1 MAGAFQWGPVDE
13 VTTVESE
20 NNLVEK
26 FGRPDDQTAN
36 YFFTAA
42 NFLSYGNNLQLIR
55 VIDRTTARNAVS
67 LPSGQ
72 ITSVQVLS
80 SANTFTTNTD
90 IVVTFD
96 SPGVTGTT
104 AQAYAVLE
112 NTGRIVE
119 ISKALSGFGYS
130 RTPTVTIQGGGGSG
144 ATAVATIGGGEIDT
158 ISVLAGGNNYTILSN
173 VVIQNQDSTSA
184 RANLRLSYGI
194 TGVGITAPANVIA
207 GLITGG
213 YTPNATVS
221 FIGGGGSGA
230 TANISLNYF
239 LDGVSVIEPGTNY
252 TDASNAYIFDGP
264 NSEVDAYFDLIL
276 SYGISNVTV
285 SNPGNGY
292 DNPPEVS
299 IIGGGG
305 SGATARANISGSQIT
320 GIEIITAGAGYLSIP
335 NVIITANVLDTI
347 TSNAEGTAQFNSNGQ
362 IVGVIFT
369 PLSGTDSPPGFPLPG
384 TPFDA
389 GVFEGGTGNVF
400 TAPIIAF
407 NRNSLVS
414 GIDANVSPIYS
425 TTNVNIRTILITNSG
440 SGYTSE
446 PTVVI
451 NRNGPSGVDFAFTA
465 NLGYGTV
472 VGIDVLNPGAGGY
485 SFTPNI
491 VINRNNLLGGANAA
505 AEAKISALVDT
516 ITITNPGSGYTSA
529 PNVIITRSAND
540 TQVSSNAAAVAVV
553 GYEVD
558 SIVVTN
564 PGTDY
569 RTVPSV
575 TVQNTLGVNAS
586 VIASL
591 SFGSTLITNA
601 DNYEASHSVGGYG
614 YGEFA
619 AKYPG
624 TLGNAIRVSV
634 ADANT
639 YSSWQYANQFDS
651 APGTSAFVSSRG
663 GSNDEMHIVVID
675 ATSEWSGT
683 AGTILEKF
691 SFVSKASD
699 AKNSDGS
706 SNYYKTVIS
715 NQSKYIWV
723 LDHPTSTSNWGTVSA
738 SKSFDQLSANITTTL
753 AAGANGNEV
762 SSANV
767 TTGYAVFANDELYD
781 ISLIPMGPVTN
792 VGTVN
797 AVIAIA
803 ETRRDAMVFVSP
815 PYADVVNTTNQATKI
830 TDYRNSL
837 TSSSYAVIDS
847 GWKYQYD
854 RYNDK
859 YRYVPLNG
867 DIAGLAA
874 RTDYVADPWFS
885 PAGYNRGVIK
895 NVVKLAYSPSKTDR
909 DTLYK
914 KGVNPVVT
922 FPGQGTLLF
931 GDKTLL
937 ARPSAF
943 DRINVRR
950 LFIVLEKAIATA
962 SKFQLFE
969 FNDAFTRA
977 QFRNLIEPFLRD
989 VQGRRGITDFR
1000 VICDETNNTAEI
1012 IDRNEFVADI
1022 FIKPARAI
1030 NFIQLNFI
1038 ATRSGVSFEEVGA

>member
-1 MAGAFQWGPVDE
+1 MAFQLSPGVLVTEEDRTTIVPSVATTAGAMAGAFQWGPVDE

-26 FGRPDDQTAN
+26 FGRPDDQTAS

-55 VIDRTTARNAVS
+55 VIDRAAAKNAVS
-67 LPSGQ
+67 LPSGIVSGVTINNTPNNFTSAGI
-72 ITSVQVLS
+72 IT
-80 SANTFTTNTD
+80 
-90 IVVTFD
+90 VTFGS
-96 SPGVTGTT
+96 SPAGTT
-104 AQAYAVLE
+104 AQGTAVLE
-112 NTGRIVE
+112 SSGIVAE
-119 ISKALSGFGYS
+119 LNKSLSGFGYS
-130 RTPTVTIQGGGGSG
+130 RTPVITFEGGGGSG
-144 ATAVATIGGGEIDT
+144 AAAVATIGGGEIAQIDL
-158 ISVLAGGNNYTILSN
+158 ISAGNNYSGSSN
-173 VVIQNQDSTSA
+173 IVIQNQDSTSA
-184 RANLRLSYGI
+184 LANIVIHYKIETIVLEHDPAVLTGVISENYTTAANIQLIGGLSSSGTVADIQPIIGYLVDAVINDPGTNYNSNANATISFNGNTFVGTLTLNADGNIIGVFAPNLNVSADGI
-194 TGVGITAPANVIA
+194 TPPGFPAGTLLPNVTINRNDEANVSSANGSISLVLSSNTNMV
-207 GLITGG
+207 GFTIVDNGTGYLG
-213 YTPNATVS
+213 APNIIVNRNDANTGADVT
-221 FIGGGGSGA
+221 A
-230 TANISLNYF
+230 TANI
-239 LDGVSVIEPGTNY
+239 
-252 TDASNAYIFDGP
+252 
-264 NSEVDAYFDLIL
+264 
-276 SYGISNVTV
+276 
-285 SNPGNGY
+285 
-292 DNPPEVS
+292 
-299 IIGGGG
+299 
-305 SGATARANISGSQIT
+305 
-320 GIEIITAGAGYLSIP
+320 
-335 NVIITANVLDTI
+335 
-347 TSNAEGTAQFNSNGQ
+347 
-362 IVGVIFT
+362 
-369 PLSGTDSPPGFPLPG
+369 
-384 TPFDA
+384 
-389 GVFEGGTGNVF
+389 
-400 TAPIIAF
+400 
-407 NRNSLVS
+407 
-414 GIDANVSPIYS
+414 
-425 TTNVNIRTILITNSG
+425 
-440 SGYTSE
+440 
-446 PTVVI
+446 
-451 NRNGPSGVDFAFTA
+451 
-465 NLGYGTV
+465 GYGRV
-472 VGIDVLNPGAGGY
+472 VAINILNPGSGGY
-485 SFTPNI
+485 SFTPN
-491 VINRNNLLGGANAA
+491 VTINRNNDLTGTEAL
-505 AEAKISALVDT
+505 AEAKIAALLNTV
-516 ITITNPGSGYTSA
+516 TITNPGSGYTSA
-529 PNVIITRSAND
+529 PNVVITPAAGDNM
-540 TQVSSNAAAVAVV
+540 TSNA
-553 GYEVD
+553 
-558 SIVVTN
+558 VVTAVLGFELDSVTITN
-564 PGTDY
+564 AGSGY
-569 RTVPSV
+569 SSVPSV
-575 TVQNTLGVNAS
+575 TIQDSNGVTATATATVAFNTP
-586 VIASL
+586 
-591 SFGSTLITNA
+591 LITNV
-601 DNYEASHSVGGYG
+601 DNYEASHSAGGYG

-619 AKYPG
+619 ARYPG

-634 ADANT
+634 ADSNS
-639 YSSWQYANQFDS
+639 YSTWQYANQFDS
-651 APGTSAFVSSRG
+651 APGTSAFVASRG
-663 GSNDEMHIVVID
+663 GSNDELHIVVID

-706 SNYYKTVIS
+706 SNYYKTVIA
-715 NQSKYIWV
+715 NQSRYVWV
-723 LDHPTSTSNWGTVSA
+723 LDHPSATSNWGTASA
-738 SKSFDQLSANITTTL
+738 SKNFDQLSANITTTL
-753 AAGANGNEV
+753 TAGANGNEV
-762 SSANV
+762 SAANV
-767 TTGYAVFANDELYD
+767 ATGYAVFANDELYD
-781 ISLIPMGPVTN
+781 ISLIPMGPISS

-797 AVIAIA
+797 SVIAIA